1 MVEEKREEGRLERRR
16 MQGEEREE
24 GGLPREGAC
33 GTEAAGVGSLKDI
46 HAEDTEQGQQGRR
59 GQPGGSVR
67 PAAHRDTS
75 GRRRR

>member
-1 MVEEKREEGRLERRR
+1 MNLIGLAMCISVQSGR
-16 MQGEEREE
+16 GKREE

-33 GTEAAGVGSLKDI
+33 GTEAAGVGSLKDT

-59 GQPGGSVR
+59 GQPGGSVC